1 MRCLIVSTSVLVIV
15 MVSLLSS
22 DYKNKIS
29 KHIRSNTTTQRN
41 AQAFVIVFA
50 FVAVVVVSNR
60 CFLHL

>member
-29 KHIRSNTTTQRN
+29 KHNSSNTTTQRN
-41 AQAFVIVFA
+41 AQAFVIVIA

>member
-29 KHIRSNTTTQRN
+29 KHISSNTTTQRN
-41 AQAFVIVFA
+41 AQAFVIVIA

>member
-15 MVSLLSS
+15 RVSLLSS
-22 DYKNKIS
+22 DYKSKNS
-29 KHIRSNTTTQRN
+29 KHIHSNTTTQRN
-41 AQAFVIVFA
+41 AQAFVIVIA